1 MVEDDGCECEQIYC
15 RSSPGRQTEFHQARI
30 SRLNKTRICCVILR
44 NPVFRRLLENRN
56 AARETKKIVMKKSL
70 QQLVFGSLC
79 AAILVASSTANAQ
92 PVNTVKTTK
101 PADAKAKAA
110 DTAKDAETA
119 KPKRD
124 WYPFYGTVAAVDK
137 TAKTVSLKKMEGVRL
152 LQTDDKTT
160 FEMNDK
166 PASLGDVKAGN
177 YLHGKLHKEGGKEE
191 YILDAKIEKT
201 APVRGK
207 SMGKPETEKPAVA
220 PAPAVPAADPG
231 TNAPAKKKKKTVTQ

>member
-1 MVEDDGCECEQIYC
+1 
-15 RSSPGRQTEFHQARI
+15 
-30 SRLNKTRICCVILR
+30 
-44 NPVFRRLLENRN
+44 
-56 AARETKKIVMKKSL
+56 MKKSL